1 MKRIIYI
8 MALCIGLTSL
18 SACEAMDK
26 NSTSDSD
33 SLSQTTANQSQRSET
48 ITTKYPETGSMS
60 ESPAESE
67 PNSGTISTGELL
79 DITDGKVWLID
90 ATEKNGQTYVIYSE
104 NKKAKLGTYKN
115 GKISGSVEIEG
126 SRVDIFDKGCEKIG
140 IISQKRFGIIEKL
153 AVYNNSLEKINEA
166 EFSDDSGITSI
177 CLSKNGDS
185 YFVSYDKAEN
195 GEVFCVIETRNF
207 SGEISE
213 IGRFSSYEK
222 DNPDKPFSIEVI
234 SQINENELFCKGFYL
249 KAGSDDGIPC
259 YGVVDIQSG
268 NFKSVSSGETRGYQ
282 AIKNGFVLYDE
293 ALEYSMTSSGKAE
306 IYICDNAEVFT
317 FSTPNESQRVMLSQ
331 NGKYIVTNRTE
342 YSKDTP
348 EKTTLRVYDVT
359 THKLLTENVI
369 DESKYHFNG
378 TIFISENERHVLIS
392 AFDDSDNSYVFRV
405 DF

>member
-48 ITTKYPETGSMS
+48 ITSKYPETGSMS

-79 DITDGKVWLID
+79 DITDRKVWLID

-177 CLSKNGDS
+177 CLS
-185 YFVSYDKAEN
+185 FPFTICIF
-195 GEVFCVIETRNF
+195 FC
-207 SGEISE
+207 S
-213 IGRFSSYEK
+213 
-222 DNPDKPFSIEVI
+222 
-234 SQINENELFCKGFYL
+234 
-249 KAGSDDGIPC
+249 
-259 YGVVDIQSG
+259 
-268 NFKSVSSGETRGYQ
+268 SSG
-282 AIKNGFVLYDE
+282 
-293 ALEYSMTSSGKAE
+293 
-306 IYICDNAEVFT
+306 
-317 FSTPNESQRVMLSQ
+317 
-331 NGKYIVTNRTE
+331 
-342 YSKDTP
+342 
-348 EKTTLRVYDVT
+348 
-359 THKLLTENVI
+359 
-369 DESKYHFNG
+369 
-378 TIFISENERHVLIS
+378 
-392 AFDDSDNSYVFRV
+392 
-405 DF
+405 